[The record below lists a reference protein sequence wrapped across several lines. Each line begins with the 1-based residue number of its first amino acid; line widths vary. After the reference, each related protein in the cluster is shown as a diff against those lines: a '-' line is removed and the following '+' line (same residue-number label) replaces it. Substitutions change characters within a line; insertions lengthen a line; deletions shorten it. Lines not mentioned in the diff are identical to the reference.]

1 MQLTEE
7 NALEILAKP
16 RSETLRPAGPIA
28 AWQPLLR
35 TPDEL
40 AWISDS
46 ALVAS
51 RSRNQFIELIGGAD
65 EATVLS
71 HPDVIA
77 AIDAALPDIDAWGN
91 TL

>member
-7 NALEILAKP
+7 NALEILARP
-16 RSETLRPAGPIA
+16 RPEISHRTSPMA
-28 AWQPLLR
+28 AWQSLLGV
-35 TPDEL
+35 PDE

-46 ALVAS
+46 ALLAS
-51 RSRNQFIELIGGAD
+51 RSGNQIVEIVDAD
-65 EATVLS
+65 HEATVLG

-77 AIDAALPDIDAWGN
+77 AIDAALPDIDAWGR